1 MPALAIGGAIS
12 AGSSLLGGILG
23 HSAATNAGNT
33 LAKAAGQASQSQ
45 LAAGSQAQGDISN
58 EINTAGQTLSPYTSL
73 GQNAA
78 GQLNNQLGSLTQGWN
93 QTFSAPTAAQAA
105 QTPGYQFQLQQGLNA
120 LQNSAAARGGLLS
133 SGTSKNLL
141 NYANGLASTNYQ
153 NTFGNALQAYDTNQN
168 TYNTNRNTAYGMLTG
183 ATQLGQNAA
192 ESQNAT
198 QAGLTNS
205 LASNITGNQQV
216 ANQDL
221 LGGAQAQAAGIVGGT
236 NALTSGLSGAGN
248 ALGQAATLQG
258 ILGAQN
264 ASNQQTS
271 GGFYGGNP
279 YAGTG
284 QNSGFIGGL
293 NTYDPYSNALQG
305 PS

>member
-1 MPALAIGGAIS
+1 MPPLLIGGAIS
-12 AGSSLLGGILG
+12 AGTSLLGGLLG
-23 HSAATNAGNT
+23 KSAASSAGNT
-33 LAKAAGQASQSQ
+33 LAKAAGNASQSQ
-45 LAAGSQAQGDISN
+45 LAAGQQAQGDISN

-73 GQNAA
+73 GANAA
-78 GQLNNQLGSLTQGWN
+78 QQLNGQLGSLTQGWN
-93 QTFSAPTAAQAA
+93 PTFSAPTAAQAA
-105 QTPGYQFQLQQGLNA
+105 ATPGYGFQLQQGLNA

-141 NYANGLASTNYQ
+141 NYANGLASTNYNNLFNQ
-153 NTFGNALQAYDTNQN
+153 NLQAYNTNENSFYQNQN
-168 TYNTNRNTAYGMLTG
+168 NAYNRLTG

-236 NALTSGLSGAGN
+236 NALTSGLAGAGS
-248 ALGQAATLQG
+248 AIGQGLTLQG
-258 ILGAQN
+258 ILGARN
-264 ASNQQTS
+264 ASNS
-271 GGFYGGNP
+271 GGNQDFTSQENNFLDTGN
-279 YAGTG
+279 Y
-284 QNSGFIGGL
+284 
-293 NTYDPYSNALQG
+293 
-305 PS
+305 